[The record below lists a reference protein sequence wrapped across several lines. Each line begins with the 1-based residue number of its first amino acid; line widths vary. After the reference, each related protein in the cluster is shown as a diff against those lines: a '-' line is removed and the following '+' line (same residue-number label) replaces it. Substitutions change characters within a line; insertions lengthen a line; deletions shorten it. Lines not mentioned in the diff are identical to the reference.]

1 MHTDTLEL
9 IGKGQ
14 DLVRYLRSYKETAWA
29 DWLDQCLDSIR
40 SGHTYGVYELL
51 ACYRGI
57 AGIQDL
63 YICPEAGH
71 TVPDTKEI
79 AVNEQLLLM
88 VSRLHECARSVTDRL
103 EREAAAR
110 VAARRK
116 RRQSVHGAPVP
127 APAVKH

>member
-14 DLVRYLRSYKETAWA
+14 DLVRYMRGFNEHAWA

-63 YICPEAGH
+63 YICREAGH
-71 TVPDTKEI
+71 TVSDSKEI
-79 AVNEQLLLM
+79 AVNEQLLVM
-88 VSRLHECARSVTDRL
+88 VARLHECARSVTDRL
-103 EREAAAR
+103 ETEASVR
-110 VAARRK
+110 VAARRQ
-116 RRQSVHGAPVP
+116 RRKAERDAIGTL
-127 APAVKH
+127 KH

>member
-14 DLVRYLRSYKETAWA
+14 DLVRYLRGFNETAWA

-63 YICPEAGH
+63 YICREAGH
-71 TVPDTKEI
+71 TVTDSKEI
-79 AVNEQLLLM
+79 AVNEQMLVM
-88 VSRLHECARSVTDRL
+88 VARLHECARSVTDRL
-103 EREAAAR
+103 ENEAAMR
-110 VAARRK
+110 VAARRA
-116 RRQSVHGAPVP
+116 RRQAERDAIRPTSH
-127 APAVKH
+127 